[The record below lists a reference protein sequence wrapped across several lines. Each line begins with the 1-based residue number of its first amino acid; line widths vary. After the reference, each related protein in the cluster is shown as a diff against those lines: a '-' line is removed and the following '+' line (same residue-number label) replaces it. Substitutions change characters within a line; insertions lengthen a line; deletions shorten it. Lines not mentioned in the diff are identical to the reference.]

1 MEAGFESFRYI
12 HLFSIPPEPHS
23 ILLSD
28 FLASVKIVPLKT
40 TLAER
45 LESTSSLS
53 LWNKVHQIVVLKP
66 GLHV

>member
-1 MEAGFESFRYI
+1 METGFESFHYI
-12 HLFSIPPEPHS
+12 QLFSIPLEPHS
-23 ILLSD
+23 ILISD
-28 FLASVKIVPLKT
+28 FLASLKIIPQKT

-53 LWNKVHQIVVLKP
+53 LWNKVHQIVVLTP